1 MEVFTSGLLVVTLL
15 LWASAFAGIRV
26 ALHGYSPIEVAAFRY
41 LIASIALGLLALTRG
56 GRLPDRK
63 DIFRIILVGGLG
75 IAVYNITLNYGEI
88 SVTAGAA
95 SFIISTTPVFT
106 SLLSISMLGERVK
119 PLQWFGMSIAIAG
132 IAVIALGGD
141 GLRFNSGATLV
152 LIAAI
157 SSSLYNVLQKPLL
170 AKYGALNVVSFAI
183 WIGTI
188 LLLPFALNLHHT
200 VLKASPSE
208 TLAVIYMGIFPAA
221 IAYVCWSYVL
231 ARMQASKLSLA
242 LFLIP
247 IISSLIA
254 FVWIGEIPT
263 LLTFVGGGICLSG
276 VALSMAGA
284 RKKT

>member
-1 MEVFTSGLLVVTLL
+1 MEILIGSALVVTLL

-26 ALHGYSPIEVAAFRY
+26 ALQGYSPIEIAAFRY
-41 LIASIALGLLALTRG
+41 LVASGVLGIVALMKGS
-56 GRLPDRK
+56 RLPDRK
-63 DIFRIILVGGLG
+63 DFLRIALVGGLG
-75 IAVYNITLNYGEI
+75 IAVYNVTLNYGEI

-132 IAVIALGGD
+132 IAVISMGGE
-141 GLRFNSGATLV
+141 GLRFNSGALLI
-152 LIAAI
+152 LIAAV

-183 WIGTI
+183 WVGTL
-188 LLLPFALNLHHT
+188 LLLPFALNLHHAA
-200 VLKASPSE
+200 VKASLSE

-231 ARMQASKLSLA
+231 ARMQASRVSLA

-247 IISSLIA
+247 IISSAIA

-263 LLTFVGGGICLSG
+263 FLTFVGGGICLGG
-276 VALSMAGA
+276 VALSMMSA
-284 RKKT
+284 RRKS